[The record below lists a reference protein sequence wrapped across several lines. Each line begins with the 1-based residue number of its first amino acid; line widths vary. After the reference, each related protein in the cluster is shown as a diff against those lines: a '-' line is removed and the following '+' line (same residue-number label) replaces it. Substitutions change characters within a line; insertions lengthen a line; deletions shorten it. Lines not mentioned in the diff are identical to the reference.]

1 MSTTDPADV
10 THVSDPTLSSIGDTG
25 TVAAQPPEPVAPATS
40 SHDAPVDGQAG
51 AWVAPRPGE
60 RLRIL
65 RRSRTVAIVGASNKS
80 SRASYFVST
89 YLLASSN
96 FEVWFVNPNES
107 TILGRPAYPS
117 LAALPGVPDIV
128 DVFRRPAELGAVLDE
143 AVDVGAGA
151 LWLQLGLYDED
162 IARRGVAAG
171 LDVVMNHC
179 LKIEHA
185 RFSGG
190 LHFAGFDTGV
200 ISSHRRG
207 R

>member
-1 MSTTDPADV
+1 VST
-10 THVSDPTLSSIGDTG
+10 DPTLGAIGDTG
-25 TVAAQPPEPVAPATS
+25 TVAAHPAEPVAPATS
-40 SHDAPVDGQAG
+40 SHDAPVEGSAG
-51 AWVAPRPGE
+51 AWTAPRPGE

-65 RRSRTVAIVGASNKS
+65 RRSRTVAVVGASNKS

-89 YLLASSN
+89 YLLASSD

-107 TILGRPAYPS
+107 EILGRPAYPS

-128 DVFRRPAELGAVLDE
+128 DVFRRPDQLGAVLDE
-143 AVDVGAGA
+143 AVAVGAHA

-162 IARRGVAAG
+162 VARRGTAAG
-171 LDVVMNHC
+171 LDVVMNRC

-185 RFSGG
+185 RFHGG

-200 ISSHRRG
+200 ISSRRRG
-207 R
+207 AR